1 MLEFLTPIWY
11 VKAVTARAVHRR
23 IRSVLERTIAMD
35 PRNDNPC
42 YRVLPVLGP
51 QNDIVTHRPALPHK
65 NVAAAVEAV
74 RASGPG
80 SRHQAGVRVSPDHG
94 GAVGGSQTRHVGRD
108 HTADRVWT
116 ISALRMKAK
125 REHRVPLCGPALEI
139 PDAARTLG
147 DGTPLVFP
155 MRSGKA
161 VAASTPP
168 KMLQYHRIAAVAH
181 GFPSSFRD

>member
-1 MLEFLTPIWY
+1 MGVDATGRKHVSPGPRQLAVGEGLITGNRSAAAGAACGAHNWWRSLERYAFPHIGRRPVSEVNTADLLEFLTPIWY

-51 QNDIVTHRPALPHK
+51 QNDIVTHRLALPHK
-65 NVAAAVEAV
+65 NVAAAVETV

-108 HTADRVWT
+108 QTADRV
-116 ISALRMKAK
+116 
-125 REHRVPLCGPALEI
+125 
-139 PDAARTLG
+139 
-147 DGTPLVFP
+147 
-155 MRSGKA
+155 
-161 VAASTPP
+161 
-168 KMLQYHRIAAVAH
+168 
-181 GFPSSFRD
+181 